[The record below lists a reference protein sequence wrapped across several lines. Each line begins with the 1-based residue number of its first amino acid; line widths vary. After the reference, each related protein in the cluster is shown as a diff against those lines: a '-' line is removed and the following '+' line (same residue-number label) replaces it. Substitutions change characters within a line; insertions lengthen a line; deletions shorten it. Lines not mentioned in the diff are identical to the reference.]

1 MHNSITFCLFLYQNI
16 SCFMCMQMPKLIN
29 CIFDIYLPC
38 TTFPQRN
45 NLLWNV
51 KVTFEVKLLLEK
63 VSKTTETWW
72 VGLHQEFITMYFL
85 YQYTYE
91 QLLLRWC
98 GCSILF
104 ISTIPRICNIPKP
117 IKLQWLPRY
126 PIEYSILLVNIFS
139 CLGFRWMLIRSRW

>member
-1 MHNSITFCLFLYQNI
+1 
-16 SCFMCMQMPKLIN
+16 MCMQTPKLIN
-29 CIFDIYLPC
+29 CIFDIYLLC
-38 TTFPQRN
+38 TTFPQIN

-104 ISTIPRICNIPKP
+104 ISTINIPDHQMYLSWKYFIKEIFFIQAFKDLYYIPRICNIPKP
-117 IKLQWLPRY
+117 IELQWLPRY
-126 PIEYSILLVNIFS
+126 PIEYLIFD
-139 CLGFRWMLIRSRW
+139 FI